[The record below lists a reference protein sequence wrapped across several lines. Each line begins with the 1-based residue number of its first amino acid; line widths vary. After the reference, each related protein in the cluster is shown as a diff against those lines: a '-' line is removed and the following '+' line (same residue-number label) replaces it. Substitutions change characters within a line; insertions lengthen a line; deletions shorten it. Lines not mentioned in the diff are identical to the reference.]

1 MDKGII
7 QIKGESRMN
16 IALLL
21 AAGTDPTFRMNIPKQ
36 FVNVYNRPVIV
47 YTMETFE
54 NHPEIDIIAVAC
66 LKGWENMVEAYA
78 KQFGIN
84 KLKWVIPGGRTGQ
97 ETSKIAVDRL
107 MQECS
112 SQDIIVIHDAIRPMV
127 SNTVI
132 SDSIY
137 TCKRKGMGVAAV
149 TSMDN
154 VMMTDDG
161 VTGRLSIS
169 RYAFRRIQTPQTY
182 FLGELKKAHEEALE
196 KGIEGEID
204 TNNMISRLGRNVNF
218 SKGSDNNL
226 KINTVEDVAM
236 FKALYAMKNGDI

>member
-1 MDKGII
+1 
-7 QIKGESRMN
+7 MN

-21 AAGTDPTFRMNIPKQ
+21 AAGTDPTFQMNIPKQ

-47 YTMETFE
+47 YTMEIFQ
-54 NHPEIDIIAVAC
+54 NNPEIDTIMVAC

-78 KQFGIN
+78 KQFHID
-84 KLKWVIPGGRTGQ
+84 KLKWVIQGGKSGQ
-97 ETSKIAVDRL
+97 ETSRIAVDRL
-107 MQECS
+107 METCS
-112 SQDIIVIHDAIRPMV
+112 GDDIIVIHDAIRPMV
-127 SNTVI
+127 SDDII
-132 SDSIY
+132 SDSIH
-137 TCKRKGMGVAAV
+137 TCMKKGMGIAAV

-161 VTGRLSIS
+161 ETGKLSIS

-182 FLGELKKAHEEALE
+182 FLGDLQKAHEEALS
-196 KGIEGEID
+196 KGIINEND

-218 SKGSDNNL
+218 SKGSDLNL

>member
-1 MDKGII
+1 
-7 QIKGESRMN
+7 MN

-21 AAGTDPTFRMNIPKQ
+21 AAGVDPTFRMDIPKQ

-47 YTMETFE
+47 YTMEVFQA
-54 NHPEIDIIAVAC
+54 HPEIDAIMVAC
-66 LKGWENMVEAYA
+66 LKGWENMVGAYA
-78 KQFGIN
+78 KQFHID
-84 KLKWVIPGGRTGQ
+84 KLRWVIQGGCSGQ
-97 ETSKIAVDRL
+97 ETSRLAVDRL
-107 MQECS
+107 MENCAS
-112 SQDIIVIHDAIRPMV
+112 EDIVVIHDAIRPMV
-127 SNTVI
+127 SDEII

-137 TCKRKGMGVAAV
+137 TCKKKGMGVAAV

-161 VTGRLSIS
+161 MTGRLSIS
-169 RYAFRRIQTPQTY
+169 RYAFRRVQTPQTY
-182 FLGELKKAHEEALE
+182 FLGDLKKAHEEALE
-196 KGIEGEID
+196 KDITNEND

-218 SKGSDNNL
+218 SRGSDLNL